1 MRIAIVTVFPEMFA
15 AVSEFGV
22 IGRAVKD
29 KKLNLEFY
37 NPRNFAEDSRKTVDD
52 KPFGGGPGMLM
63 KTGPLVAAI
72 RAAKTSSRENSRP
85 EPKVYYLSPQGKA
98 IKQSCV
104 ESLAEEDDLVLVC
117 GRYQGIDE
125 RVIRSEIDEEIS
137 LGDFVLSGGEVA
149 AMALVDALGRCQPDV
164 LGDVDSLNEDS
175 FSNGLLHC
183 PEYTRP
189 GNFEG
194 HAVPEILLS
203 GHHEAI
209 KEWRQEQSLKVTW
222 EKRPDLLEVASL
234 NKKQESQLKKIKSR
248 ADKTK

>member
-1 MRIAIVTVFPEMFA
+1 MYIAIVTVFPEMFI
-15 AVSEFGV
+15 AVTQFGV

-29 KKLNLEFY
+29 KRLNFEFY
-37 NPRNFAEDSRKTVDD
+37 NPRSFAEDSHKTVDD

-72 RAAKTSSRENSRP
+72 RAAKAGSLKRGYPN
-85 EPKVYYLSPQGKA
+85 PKVYYLSPQGKA
-98 IKQSCV
+98 INQSYV
-104 ESLAEEDDLVLVC
+104 ESLAGDENLILVC

-125 RVIRSEIDEEIS
+125 RVILSEIDGEIS

-164 LGDVDSLNEDS
+164 LGDVGSLNEDS

-189 GNFEG
+189 GVFEG
-194 HAVPEILLS
+194 CAVPEILLS

-209 KEWRQEQSLKVTW
+209 KEWREEQSLKVTW
-222 EKRPDLLEVASL
+222 EKRPDLLEAATLS
-234 NKKQESQLKKIKSR
+234 KKQETQLRKIKVE
-248 ADKTK
+248 ADKKK

>member
-1 MRIAIVTVFPEMFA
+1 MHIAIVTLFPEMFT
-15 AVSEFGV
+15 AVTEFGV

-37 NPRNFAEDSRKTVDD
+37 NPRNFAEDSHKTVDD

-72 RAAKTSSRENSRP
+72 RAAKTASLERGRS

-98 IKQSCV
+98 INQSYV
-104 ESLAEEDDLVLVC
+104 ESLAEDDNLLLVC

-125 RVIRSEIDEEIS
+125 RVIKSEIDGEIS
-137 LGDFVLSGGEVA
+137 LGDFVLSGGEIA
-149 AMALVDALGRCQPDV
+149 AMALVDALGRCQRDV
-164 LGDVDSLNEDS
+164 LGDVSSLNEDS

-209 KEWRQEQSLKVTW
+209 KEWREEQSLKVTW
-222 EKRPDLLEVASL
+222 EKRPDLVTAATL
-234 NKKQESQLKKIKSR
+234 NKKQESQLKKIKSQ
-248 ADKTK
+248 AEKIK